1 MQDRTSGSES
11 TRSQASTIIESIS
24 VESALR
30 ASGRFSVK
38 IRVCPRSSMMA
49 SGPASLPLSGSLTA
63 VHLPPDLSENVTRS
77 NLGSVALNIADLAE
91 HAIDSVPDRVALICG
106 DDQLTYAQLEE
117 KANRLAH
124 YLIDQGVKKD
134 DKVGLYCRNRIEI
147 VIALLGIVKAGAILV
162 NVNFRY
168 VEDGLRYLFGNSD
181 MVAVVHERQYA
192 DRVAYV
198 RPDTPNVKTVLV
210 VEDGRDAD
218 YHRYGGVEFYSAI
231 AAGSPERDFGE
242 RSADD
247 IYLLYTG
254 GTTGFPKGVMWR
266 HEDIYRVLFG
276 GTDFATGEFVK
287 DEHDLATAAAQNPP
301 MIRYPIP
308 PMIHGATQS
317 ATWMSIFSGQ
327 TTVLAPEFNADEVW
341 RAIHDHKVNL
351 LFFTGDAMARPLLDA
366 LLAAQGSAEKDEVYD
381 LSSLFFLASTA
392 ALFSP
397 SIKERLLDLLPNR
410 VITDSIGSSETGF
423 GGTSIV
429 AKGEHHMG
437 GPRVA
442 IDHRTV
448 VLDEDGLEVKPG
460 SGVRGV
466 IAKKGNIPVGYYK
479 DEKKTAETFRTYN
492 GVRYAIPGDYAE
504 VEADGSV
511 TMLGRGSVSINSG
524 GEKIYPEEVEAAL
537 KGHPDVFDALV
548 VGVPDPRYGQHV
560 AAVVQARSG
569 PRPSLADLDA
579 FVRSEI
585 AGYKVPRS
593 LWLVDEVKRSPAG
606 KPDYRWA
613 KDQTEERPADDVHAH
628 HVRTAT

>member
-1 MQDRTSGSES
+1 M
-11 TRSQASTIIESIS
+11 
-24 VESALR
+24 
-30 ASGRFSVK
+30 
-38 IRVCPRSSMMA
+38 
-49 SGPASLPLSGSLTA
+49 
-63 VHLPPDLSENVTRS
+63 
-77 NLGSVALNIADLAE
+77 ALNIADLAE
-91 HAIDSVPDRVALICG
+91 HAVDAVPDRVALICG
-106 DDQLTYAQLEE
+106 DEQLTYAQLEE
-117 KANRLAH
+117 QANRLAH
-124 YLIDQGVKKD
+124 YLLDQGVQKD
-134 DKVGLYCRNRIEI
+134 DKVGLYCRNRNEI
-147 VIALLGIVKAGAILV
+147 VIAMLGIVKAGAILV
-162 NVNFRY
+162 NVNYRY
-168 VEDGLRYLFGNSD
+168 VEGELRYLFDNSD
-181 MVAVVHERQYA
+181 MVALVHERQYA
-192 DRVAYV
+192 DRVANV
-198 RPDTPNVKTVLV
+198 LPDTPSVKTVLV
-210 VEDGRDAD
+210 VEDGSDND
-218 YHRYGGVEFYSAI
+218 FESYGGVEFNAAI
-231 AAGSPERDFGE
+231 AQGSPERDFGE

-266 HEDIYRVLFG
+266 HEDIYRVLLG

-287 DEHDLATAAAQNPP
+287 DERDLATAAAQNPP

-341 RAIHDHKVNL
+341 RRIHDHKVNL

-366 LLAAQGSAEKDEVYD
+366 LLAHQEEGNEYD
-381 LSSLFFLASTA
+381 LSSLFLLASTA

-397 SIKERLLDLLPNR
+397 SIKERLLELLPNR

-429 AKGEHHMG
+429 AKDAPHSG
-437 GPRVA
+437 GPRVT

-448 VLDEDGLEVKPG
+448 VIDDDGNEVQPG
-460 SGVRGV
+460 SGVRGL

-479 DEKKTAETFRTYN
+479 DEKKTAETFKTIN
-492 GVRYAIPGDYAE
+492 GVRYAIPGDYAQ
-504 VEADGSV
+504 VEEDGTV

-548 VGVPDPRYGQHV
+548 VGVPDARYGQHV
-560 AAVVQARSG
+560 AAVVQARPGARPTLSG
-569 PRPSLADLDA
+569 LDS
-579 FVRSEI
+579 FVRAEI

-613 KDQTEERPADDVHAH
+613 KEQTEARPADDVHASH
-628 HVRTAT
+628 ATTAS

>member
-1 MQDRTSGSES
+1 M
-11 TRSQASTIIESIS
+11 
-24 VESALR
+24 
-30 ASGRFSVK
+30 
-38 IRVCPRSSMMA
+38 
-49 SGPASLPLSGSLTA
+49 
-63 VHLPPDLSENVTRS
+63 
-77 NLGSVALNIADLAE
+77 ALNIADLAE
-91 HAIDSVPDRVALICG
+91 HAVDAVPDRVALICG
-106 DDQLTYAQLEE
+106 DEQLTYAQLEE
-117 KANRLAH
+117 QANRLAH
-124 YLIDQGVKKD
+124 YLLDQGVQKD
-134 DKVGLYCRNRIEI
+134 DKVGLYCRNRNEI
-147 VIALLGIVKAGAILV
+147 VIAMLGIVKAGAILV
-162 NVNFRY
+162 NVNYRY
-168 VEDGLRYLFGNSD
+168 VEGELRYLFDNSD
-181 MVAVVHERQYA
+181 MVALVHERQYA
-192 DRVAYV
+192 DRVANV
-198 RPDTPNVKTVLV
+198 LPDTPSVKTVLV
-210 VEDGRDAD
+210 VEDGSDND
-218 YHRYGGVEFYSAI
+218 FESYGGVEFNAAI
-231 AAGSPERDFGE
+231 AQGSPERDFGE

-287 DEHDLATAAAQNPP
+287 DERDLATAAAQNPP

-341 RAIHDHKVNL
+341 RRIHDHKVNL

-366 LLAAQGSAEKDEVYD
+366 LLAHQEEGNEYD
-381 LSSLFFLASTA
+381 LSSLFLLASTA

-397 SIKERLLDLLPNR
+397 SIKERLLELLPNR

-429 AKGEHHMG
+429 AKDAPHSG
-437 GPRVA
+437 GPRVT

-448 VLDEDGLEVKPG
+448 VIDDDGNEVQPG
-460 SGVRGV
+460 SGVRGL

-479 DEKKTAETFRTYN
+479 DEKKTAETFKTIN
-492 GVRYAIPGDYAE
+492 GVRYAIPGDYAQ
-504 VEADGSV
+504 VEEDGTV

-548 VGVPDPRYGQHV
+548 VGVPDARYGQHV
-560 AAVVQARSG
+560 AAVVQARPGARPTLSG
-569 PRPSLADLDA
+569 LDS
-579 FVRSEI
+579 FVRAEI

-613 KDQTEERPADDVHAH
+613 KEQTEARPADDVHAA
-628 HVRTAT
+628 HVTA

>member
-1 MQDRTSGSES
+1 
-11 TRSQASTIIESIS
+11 
-24 VESALR
+24 
-30 ASGRFSVK
+30 
-38 IRVCPRSSMMA
+38 MA
-49 SGPASLPLSGSLTA
+49 
-63 VHLPPDLSENVTRS
+63 
-77 NLGSVALNIADLAE
+77 VALNIADLAE
-91 HAIDSVPDRVALICG
+91 HAIDAVPDRVALICG
-106 DDQLTYAQLEE
+106 DEQLTYAQLEE
-117 KANRLAH
+117 KANRFAH
-124 YLIDQGVKKD
+124 YLMDQGVREG

-147 VIALLGIVKAGAILV
+147 VIAMLGIIKAGAILV

-168 VEDGLRYLFGNSD
+168 VEGELRYLFDNSD
-181 MVAVVHERQYA
+181 MVALVHERQYS
-192 DRVAYV
+192 DRVANV
-198 RPDTPNVKTVLV
+198 LPDTPNVKTVLV
-210 VEDGRDAD
+210 VEDGSDLD
-218 YHRYGGVEFYSAI
+218 YQRYGGVEFYSAI
-231 AAGSPERDFGE
+231 ADSSPERDFGD
-242 RSADD
+242 RTADA

-266 HEDIYRVLFG
+266 HEDIYRVLLG

-287 DEHDLATAAAQNPP
+287 DEYDLAKAAAANPP
-301 MIRYPIP
+301 MVRYPIP

-317 ATWMSIFSGQ
+317 ATWMSLFSGQ
-327 TTVLAPEFNADEVW
+327 TTVLAPEFNAEQVW
-341 RAIHDHKVNL
+341 QTIHKHKVNL

-366 LLAAQGSAEKDEVYD
+366 LQKDNDYD
-381 LSSLFFLASTA
+381 LSSLFLLASTA

-397 SIKERLLDLLPNR
+397 SIKEKLFELLPNR

-429 AKGEHHMG
+429 AKDAPHSG
-437 GPRVA
+437 GPRVT

-448 VLDEDGLEVKPG
+448 VLDDEGNEVKPG
-460 SGVRGV
+460 SGVRGF

-479 DEKKTAETFRTYN
+479 DEKKTAETFKTIN
-492 GVRYAIPGDYAE
+492 GVRYAIPGDYAL
-504 VEADGSV
+504 VEEDGSV

-560 AAVVQARSG
+560 AAVVQAREG
-569 PRPSLADLDA
+569 ARPTLAELDS

-593 LWLVDEVKRSPAG
+593 LWFVDEVKRSPAG

-613 KDQTEERPADDVHAH
+613 KEQTEARAADDVHAS
-628 HVRTAT
+628 HVTA

>member
-1 MQDRTSGSES
+1 
-11 TRSQASTIIESIS
+11 
-24 VESALR
+24 
-30 ASGRFSVK
+30 
-38 IRVCPRSSMMA
+38 MA
-49 SGPASLPLSGSLTA
+49 
-63 VHLPPDLSENVTRS
+63 
-77 NLGSVALNIADLAE
+77 VALNIADLAE
-91 HAIDSVPDRVALICG
+91 HAIDAVPDRVALICG
-106 DDQLTYAQLEE
+106 DEKLTYAQLEE

-147 VIALLGIVKAGAILV
+147 VIAMLGIVKAGAILV
-162 NVNFRY
+162 NVNYRY
-168 VEDGLRYLFGNSD
+168 VEGELRYLFDNSD
-181 MVAVVHERQYA
+181 MVALVHERQYS
-192 DRVAYV
+192 DRVANV
-198 RPDTPNVKTVLV
+198 LPDTPNVKTILV
-210 VEDGRDAD
+210 VEDGSDND
-218 YHRYGGVEFYSAI
+218 YQRYGGVEFYSAI
-231 AAGSPERDFGE
+231 EQGSPERDFGE
-242 RSADD
+242 RSEDD

-266 HEDIYRVLFG
+266 HEDVYRVLLG
-276 GTDFATGEFVK
+276 GTDFATGEFVE
-287 DEHDLATAAAQNPP
+287 DEYDLAKAAAANPP
-301 MIRYPIP
+301 MINYPIP

-317 ATWMSIFSGQ
+317 ATWRSIFSGQ

-341 RAIHDHKVNL
+341 RNIHEHKVNM

-366 LLAAQGSAEKDEVYD
+366 LDTEHDYD
-381 LSSLFFLASTA
+381 LSSLFMLGSTA

-397 SIKERLLDLLPNR
+397 SIKERLLELLPNR

-429 AKGEHHMG
+429 VKDAPHAG
-437 GPRVA
+437 GPRVT

-448 VLDEDGLEVKPG
+448 VLDEEGNEVQPG
-460 SGVRGV
+460 SGVRGF

-479 DEKKTAETFRTYN
+479 DEKKTAETFKTIN
-492 GVRYAIPGDYAE
+492 GVRYAIPGDWAL
-504 VEADGSV
+504 VEEDGTV

-560 AAVVQARSG
+560 AAVVQPRPG
-569 PRPSLADLDA
+569 TRPSLAELDR

-613 KDQTEERPADDVHAH
+613 KEQTEARPADDVHAAH
-628 HVRTAT
+628 ATTA

>member
-1 MQDRTSGSES
+1 M
-11 TRSQASTIIESIS
+11 
-24 VESALR
+24 
-30 ASGRFSVK
+30 
-38 IRVCPRSSMMA
+38 
-49 SGPASLPLSGSLTA
+49 
-63 VHLPPDLSENVTRS
+63 
-77 NLGSVALNIADLAE
+77 ALNIADLAE
-91 HAIDSVPDRVALICG
+91 HAIDAVPDRVALICG
-106 DDQLTYAQLEE
+106 DQQLTYAQLEE

-134 DKVGLYCRNRIEI
+134 DKVGLYCRNRNEI
-147 VIALLGIVKAGAILV
+147 VIAMLGIVKAGAILV

-168 VEDGLRYLFGNSD
+168 VEGELRYLFDNSD
-181 MVAVVHERQYA
+181 MVALVHERQYA
-192 DRVAYV
+192 DRVANV
-198 RPDTPNVKTVLV
+198 LPDTPNVKTVLV
-210 VEDGRDAD
+210 VEDGSDGD
-218 YHRYGGVEFYSAI
+218 YQRYGGVEFE
-231 AAGSPERDFGE
+231 AALAQGSPERDFGE

-276 GTDFATGEFVK
+276 GTDFATGEPIAG
-287 DEHDLATAAAQNPP
+287 EYDLATQAAANPP

-317 ATWMSIFSGQ
+317 ATWMSLFSGQ
-327 TTVLAPEFNADEVW
+327 TVVLEPEFDADKVW
-341 RAIHDHKVNL
+341 RTIHDHKVNL

-366 LLAAQGSAEKDEVYD
+366 LLAHQDAGNNYD
-381 LSSLFFLASTA
+381 LSSLFLLASTA
-392 ALFSP
+392 ALFSH
-397 SIKERLLDLLPNR
+397 SIKEKLLELLPNR

-429 AKGEHHMG
+429 AKGQEHTG
-437 GPRVA
+437 GPRVT
-442 IDHRTV
+442 IDKTTV
-448 VLDEDGLEVKPG
+448 VLDEDGNEVQPG
-460 SGVRGV
+460 SGVRGI
-466 IAKKGNIPVGYYK
+466 IAKRGHIPVGYYK
-479 DEKKTAETFRTYN
+479 DEKKTAETFRTIN
-492 GVRYAIPGDYAE
+492 GVRYAIPGDYAQ
-504 VEADGSV
+504 VEADGTV

-560 AAVVQARSG
+560 AAVVQARPG
-569 PRPSLADLDA
+569 ARPALAELDS

-593 LWLVDEVKRSPAG
+593 LWFVDEVKRSPAG

-613 KDQTEERPADDVHAH
+613 KEQTEARPADEVHAN
-628 HVRTAT
+628 HVGAGR

>member
-1 MQDRTSGSES
+1 M
-11 TRSQASTIIESIS
+11 
-24 VESALR
+24 
-30 ASGRFSVK
+30 
-38 IRVCPRSSMMA
+38 
-49 SGPASLPLSGSLTA
+49 
-63 VHLPPDLSENVTRS
+63 
-77 NLGSVALNIADLAE
+77 ALNIADLAE
-91 HAIDSVPDRVALICG
+91 HAIDAVPDRVALVCG
-106 DDQLTYAQLEE
+106 DEHLTYAQLEE

-124 YLIDQGVKKD
+124 YLIDRGVRKD

-147 VIALLGIVKAGAILV
+147 VIAMLGIVKAGAILV
-162 NVNFRY
+162 NVNYRY
-168 VEDGLRYLFGNSD
+168 VEGELRYLFDNSD
-181 MVAVVHERQYA
+181 MVALVHEREYS
-192 DRVAYV
+192 DRVANV
-198 RPDTPNVKTVLV
+198 LPDTPNVKTVLV
-210 VEDGRDAD
+210 VEDGTDKD
-218 YHRYGGVEFYSAI
+218 YRRYGGVEFYSAI
-231 AAGSPERDFGE
+231 AQGSPERDFGD
-242 RSADD
+242 RSADA

-287 DEHDLATAAAQNPP
+287 DEYDLAKAAAANPP

-327 TTVLAPEFNADEVW
+327 TTVLAPEFDAEEVW
-341 RAIHDHKVNL
+341 RTVHDRKVNL

-366 LLAAQGSAEKDEVYD
+366 LTTKNDYD
-381 LSSLFFLASTA
+381 LSSLFLLASTA

-397 SIKERLLDLLPNR
+397 SIKEKLLELLPNR
-410 VITDSIGSSETGF
+410 IITDSIGSSETGF

-429 AKGEHHMG
+429 AKDAPHGG
-437 GPRVA
+437 GPRVT

-448 VLDEDGLEVKPG
+448 VLDEDGNEVKPG
-460 SGVRGV
+460 SGVRGF

-479 DEKKTAETFRTYN
+479 DEKKTAETFRTIN
-492 GVRYAIPGDYAE
+492 GVRYAIPGDYAQ
-504 VEADGSV
+504 VEEDGSV

-537 KGHPDVFDALV
+537 KAHPHVFDALV
-548 VGVPDPRYGQHV
+548 VGVPDPRYGQQV
-560 AAVVQARSG
+560 AAVVQARPG
-569 PRPSLADLDA
+569 RRPSLSELGR

-613 KDQTEERPADDVHAH
+613 KQQTEARPADDVHAA
-628 HVRTAT
+628 HVTA

>member
-1 MQDRTSGSES
+1 
-11 TRSQASTIIESIS
+11 
-24 VESALR
+24 
-30 ASGRFSVK
+30 
-38 IRVCPRSSMMA
+38 
-49 SGPASLPLSGSLTA
+49 
-63 VHLPPDLSENVTRS
+63 
-77 NLGSVALNIADLAE
+77 VALNIADLAE
-91 HAIDSVPDRVALICG
+91 HAIDAVPDRVALIGG
-106 DDQLTYAQLEE
+106 DEQLTYAQLEE
-117 KANRLAH
+117 GANRLAH

-147 VIALLGIVKAGAILV
+147 VIAMLGIVKAGAILV

-168 VEDGLRYLFGNSD
+168 VEGELKYLFENSD
-181 MVAVVHERQYA
+181 MVALVHERRYA
-192 DRVAYV
+192 DRVANV
-198 RPDTPNVKTVLV
+198 LPETPNVKTILV
-210 VEDGRDAD
+210 VEDGTEDPAGDFRK
-218 YHRYGGVEFYSAI
+218 YHGVEFYSALEK
-231 AAGSPERDFGE
+231 GSPERDFGA

-287 DEHDLATAAAQNPP
+287 DEYDLAKAAAANPP

-366 LLAAQGSAEKDEVYD
+366 LQAAHDKGEDYD
-381 LSSLFFLASTA
+381 LSSLFLLASTA
-392 ALFSP
+392 ALFST
-397 SIKERLLDLLPNR
+397 SIKEKLLELLPNR

-448 VLDEDGLEVKPG
+448 VLDEDGNEVKPG

-504 VEADGSV
+504 VEADGTV

-548 VGVPDPRYGQHV
+548 VGVPDPRFGQHV
-560 AAVVQARSG
+560 AAVVQAREG
-569 PRPSLADLDA
+569 ARPTLAELDA
-579 FVRSEI
+579 FVRREI

-593 LWLVDEVKRSPAG
+593 LWFVDDVKRSPAG

-613 KDQTEERPADDVHAH
+613 KDQTEERPADDVHAN
-628 HVRTAT
+628 HVGTPT

>member
-1 MQDRTSGSES
+1 LV
-11 TRSQASTIIESIS
+11 A
-24 VESALR
+24 
-30 ASGRFSVK
+30 
-38 IRVCPRSSMMA
+38 
-49 SGPASLPLSGSLTA
+49 
-63 VHLPPDLSENVTRS
+63 
-77 NLGSVALNIADLAE
+77 VALNIADLAE
-91 HAIDSVPDRVALICG
+91 HAIDAVPERVALICG
-106 DDQLTYAQLEE
+106 DEKLTYAQLEE

-124 YLIDQGVKKD
+124 YLLEQGVKKD

-147 VIALLGIVKAGAILV
+147 VIAMLGIVKAGAILV
-162 NVNFRY
+162 NVNYRY
-168 VEDGLRYLFGNSD
+168 VEGELRYLFDNSD
-181 MVAVVHERQYA
+181 MVALVHERQYS
-192 DRVAYV
+192 DRVANV
-198 RPDTPNVKTVLV
+198 LPETPNVKTILV
-210 VEDGRDAD
+210 VEDGSDND
-218 YHRYGGVEFYSAI
+218 YQRYGGVEFYSAI
-231 AAGSPERDFGE
+231 AQSSPERDFGP

-287 DEHDLATAAAQNPP
+287 DEYDLAKAAAANPP
-301 MIRYPIP
+301 MVRHPIP

-341 RAIHDHKVNL
+341 RTIHEHKVNL

-366 LLAAQGSAEKDEVYD
+366 LLAHQEKGNEYD
-381 LSSLFFLASTA
+381 LSSLFLLASTA

-397 SIKERLLDLLPNR
+397 SIKEKFLELLPNR

-423 GGTSIV
+423 GGTSVV
-429 AKGEHHMG
+429 AKDAPHSG
-437 GPRVA
+437 GPRVT

-448 VLDEDGLEVKPG
+448 VLDEDGNEVKPG
-460 SGVRGV
+460 SGVRGF

-479 DEKKTAETFRTYN
+479 DEKKTAETFKTIN
-492 GVRYAIPGDYAE
+492 GVRYAIPGDYAT
-504 VEADGSV
+504 VEEDGTV

-548 VGVPDPRYGQHV
+548 VGVPDARYGQHV
-560 AAVVQARSG
+560 AAVVQ
-569 PRPSLADLDA
+569 PRPGTRPPLSELDA

-613 KDQTEERPADDVHAH
+613 KEQTEARPADDVHAA
-628 HVRTAT
+628 HVTA

>member
-1 MQDRTSGSES
+1 
-11 TRSQASTIIESIS
+11 
-24 VESALR
+24 
-30 ASGRFSVK
+30 
-38 IRVCPRSSMMA
+38 MA
-49 SGPASLPLSGSLTA
+49 
-63 VHLPPDLSENVTRS
+63 
-77 NLGSVALNIADLAE
+77 VALNIADLAE
-91 HAIDSVPDRVALICG
+91 HAIDAVPDRVALICG
-106 DDQLTYAQLEE
+106 DEKLTYAQLEE

-147 VIALLGIVKAGAILV
+147 VIAMLGIVKAGAILV
-162 NVNFRY
+162 NVNYRY
-168 VEDGLRYLFGNSD
+168 VEGELRYLFDNSD
-181 MVAVVHERQYA
+181 MVALVHERQYS
-192 DRVAYV
+192 DRVANV
-198 RPDTPNVKTVLV
+198 LPETPNVKTILV
-210 VEDGRDAD
+210 VEDGSDND
-218 YHRYGGVEFYSAI
+218 FGRYGGVEFYSAI
-231 AAGSPERDFGE
+231 AESSPERDFGP

-247 IYLLYTG
+247 IYILYTG

-287 DEHDLATAAAQNPP
+287 DEYDLAKAAAANPP
-301 MIRYPIP
+301 MVRHPIP

-341 RAIHDHKVNL
+341 RTIHDHKVNL

-366 LLAAQGSAEKDEVYD
+366 LLAHQDEGNEYD
-381 LSSLFFLASTA
+381 LSSLFLLASTA

-397 SIKERLLDLLPNR
+397 SIKEKFLELLPNR

-429 AKGEHHMG
+429 AKDTPHSG
-437 GPRVA
+437 GPRVT

-448 VLDEDGLEVKPG
+448 VLDEDGNEVKPG
-460 SGVRGV
+460 SGVRGF

-479 DEKKTAETFRTYN
+479 DEKKTAETFKTIN
-492 GVRYAIPGDYAE
+492 GVRYAIPGDFAT
-504 VEADGSV
+504 VEEDGTV

-548 VGVPDPRYGQHV
+548 VGVPDARYGQHV
-560 AAVVQARSG
+560 AAVVA
-569 PRPSLADLDA
+569 PRPGTRPALSELDS

-613 KDQTEERPADDVHAH
+613 KEQTEARPADDVHAA
-628 HVRTAT
+628 HVTA

>member
-1 MQDRTSGSES
+1 
-11 TRSQASTIIESIS
+11 
-24 VESALR
+24 
-30 ASGRFSVK
+30 
-38 IRVCPRSSMMA
+38 MA
-49 SGPASLPLSGSLTA
+49 
-63 VHLPPDLSENVTRS
+63 
-77 NLGSVALNIADLAE
+77 VALNIADLAE
-91 HAIDSVPDRVALICG
+91 HAIDAVPDRVALISG
-106 DDQLTYAQLEE
+106 DQELTYAQLEE

-124 YLIDQGVKKD
+124 YLIDQGVQKD

-147 VIALLGIVKAGAILV
+147 VIAMLGIIKAGAILV
-162 NVNFRY
+162 NVNYRY
-168 VEDGLRYLFGNSD
+168 VEGELRYLFENSD
-181 MVAVVHERQYA
+181 MVALVHERQYS
-192 DRVAYV
+192 DRVANV
-198 RPDTPNVKTVLV
+198 LPDTPNVKTILV
-210 VEDGRDAD
+210 VEDGSDVPDND
-218 YHRYGGVEFYSAI
+218 YERCGGVEFYSAI
-231 AAGSPERDFGE
+231 AQGSPERDFGE
-242 RSADD
+242 RSADA

-287 DEHDLATAAAQNPP
+287 DEHDLARAAAANPP

-317 ATWMSIFSGQ
+317 AMWMSIFSGQ

-341 RAIHDHKVNL
+341 RTIHDHNVNL

-366 LLAAQGSAEKDEVYD
+366 LTKDNDYD
-381 LSSLFFLASTA
+381 LSSLFLLASTA

-397 SIKERLLDLLPNR
+397 SIKEKLLELLPNR

-429 AKGEHHMG
+429 AAGAPHSG
-437 GPRVA
+437 GPRVT

-448 VLDEDGLEVKPG
+448 VLDEDGNEVQPG
-460 SGVRGV
+460 SGVRGF

-479 DEKKTAETFRTYN
+479 DEKKTAETFRVIK
-492 GVRYAIPGDYAE
+492 GVRYAIPGDWAV
-504 VEADGSV
+504 VEEDGSV

-560 AAVVQARSG
+560 AAVVQARPG
-569 PRPSLADLDA
+569 CRPSLAELDS

-613 KDQTEERPADDVHAH
+613 KEQTEARAADDVHASQ
-628 HVRTAT
+628 ATTGA

>member
-1 MQDRTSGSES
+1 
-11 TRSQASTIIESIS
+11 
-24 VESALR
+24 
-30 ASGRFSVK
+30 
-38 IRVCPRSSMMA
+38 
-49 SGPASLPLSGSLTA
+49 
-63 VHLPPDLSENVTRS
+63 
-77 NLGSVALNIADLAE
+77 VALNIADLAE
-91 HAIDSVPDRVALICG
+91 HAIDAVPDRVALICG
-106 DDQLTYAQLEE
+106 DEQLTYAQLEE

-124 YLIDQGVKKD
+124 YLIGQGVKKD

-147 VIALLGIVKAGAILV
+147 VIAMLGIVKAGAILV

-168 VEDGLRYLFGNSD
+168 VEGELRYLFENSD
-181 MVAVVHERQYA
+181 MVALVHERQYS
-192 DRVAYV
+192 DRVANV
-198 RPDTPNVKTVLV
+198 LPDTPNVKTILV
-210 VEDGRDAD
+210 VNDGSAGSDETFQ
-218 YHRYGGVEFYSAI
+218 RYGGVEFYSAL
-231 AAGSPERDFGE
+231 AQGSPERDFGE
-242 RSADD
+242 RGADD

-287 DEHDLATAAAQNPP
+287 DEYDLAKAAAADPP

-317 ATWMSIFSGQ
+317 ATWMSIFAGQ

-366 LLAAQGSAEKDEVYD
+366 LAAQEGAGDKEAYD
-381 LSSLFFLASTA
+381 LSSLFLLASTA
-392 ALFSP
+392 ALFST
-397 SIKERLLDLLPNR
+397 SIKERLLELLPNR

-437 GPRVA
+437 GPRVT

-448 VLDEDGLEVKPG
+448 VLDDDGNEVKPG

-479 DEKKTAETFRTYN
+479 DEKKTAETFKTIN

-504 VEADGSV
+504 VEEDGSV

-524 GEKIYPEEVEAAL
+524 GEKVYPEEVEAAL

-560 AAVVQARSG
+560 AAVVAPRSG
-569 PRPSLADLDA
+569 ARPSLTDLDT
-579 FVRSEI
+579 FVRAEI

-593 LWLVDEVKRSPAG
+593 LWYVDEVKRSPAG

-613 KDQTEERPADDVHAH
+613 KEQTEARPADDFSAK
-628 HVRTAT
+628 HVGVKT

>member
-1 MQDRTSGSES
+1 M
-11 TRSQASTIIESIS
+11 
-24 VESALR
+24 
-30 ASGRFSVK
+30 
-38 IRVCPRSSMMA
+38 
-49 SGPASLPLSGSLTA
+49 
-63 VHLPPDLSENVTRS
+63 
-77 NLGSVALNIADLAE
+77 ALNIADLAE
-91 HAIDSVPDRVALICG
+91 HAIDAVPDRVALIGG
-106 DDQLTYAQLEE
+106 DEQLTYAQLED

-147 VIALLGIVKAGAILV
+147 VIAMLGIVKAGAILV

-168 VEDGLRYLFGNSD
+168 VEGELKYLFENSD
-181 MVAVVHERQYA
+181 MVALVHERRYA
-192 DRVAYV
+192 DRVANV
-198 RPDTPNVKTVLV
+198 LPETPNVKSILV
-210 VEDGRDAD
+210 VNDGTEDPAGDFRK
-218 YHRYGGVEFYSAI
+218 YGGVEFYSAI
-231 AAGSPERDFGE
+231 AQGSPERDFGE

-287 DEHDLATAAAQNPP
+287 DEYDLAKAAAANPP

-317 ATWMSIFSGQ
+317 ATWMSIFAGQ
-327 TTVLAPEFNADEVW
+327 TTVLAPEFDADEVW
-341 RAIHDHKVNL
+341 RAIHTHKVNM

-366 LLAAQGSAEKDEVYD
+366 LEAHQEKGNEYD
-381 LSSLFFLASTA
+381 LSSLFVLASTA
-392 ALFSP
+392 ALFSA
-397 SIKERLLDLLPNR
+397 SIKDRLLDLLPDR
-410 VITDSIGSSETGF
+410 FITDSIGSSETGF
-423 GGTSIV
+423 GGTSVV
-429 AKGEHHMG
+429 AKGQSHAG
-437 GPRVA
+437 GPRVS

-448 VLDEDGLEVKPG
+448 VLDEDGNEVKPG

-479 DEKKTAETFRTYN
+479 DEKKTAETFKTYN

-504 VEADGSV
+504 VEADGTV

-548 VGVPDPRYGQHV
+548 VGVPDPRFGQHV
-560 AAVVQARSG
+560 AAVVHARQG
-569 PRPSLADLDA
+569 TRPTLAELDV
-579 FVRSEI
+579 FVRKEI

-613 KDQTEERPADDVHAH
+613 KDQTEERPADDVHAN
-628 HVRTAT
+628 HVGTPT

>member
-1 MQDRTSGSES
+1 V
-11 TRSQASTIIESIS
+11 A
-24 VESALR
+24 
-30 ASGRFSVK
+30 
-38 IRVCPRSSMMA
+38 
-49 SGPASLPLSGSLTA
+49 
-63 VHLPPDLSENVTRS
+63 
-77 NLGSVALNIADLAE
+77 VALNIADLAE
-91 HAIDSVPDRVALICG
+91 HAIDAVPDRVALICG
-106 DDQLTYAQLEE
+106 DEKLTYAQLEE

-124 YLIDQGVKKD
+124 YLKDRGVQKD

-147 VIALLGIVKAGAILV
+147 VIAMLGIIKAGAILV
-162 NVNFRY
+162 NVNYRY
-168 VEDGLRYLFGNSD
+168 VEGELRYLFENSD
-181 MVAVVHERQYA
+181 MVALVHERQYS
-192 DRVAYV
+192 DRVANV
-198 RPDTPNVKTVLV
+198 LPETPNVKTVLV
-210 VEDGRDAD
+210 VEDGSDND
-218 YHRYGGVEFYSAI
+218 FQRYGGVEFYQAI
-231 AAGSPERDFGE
+231 ANSSPERDFGE
-242 RSADD
+242 RSADA

-287 DEHDLATAAAQNPP
+287 DEYDLAKAAAANPP

-317 ATWMSIFSGQ
+317 ATWMSLFSGQ

-341 RAIHDHKVNL
+341 RMIHEHKVNL

-366 LLAAQGSAEKDEVYD
+366 LLKDNDYD
-381 LSSLFFLASTA
+381 VSSLFLLASTA

-397 SIKERLLDLLPNR
+397 SIKEKLLELLPNR

-429 AKGEHHMG
+429 AKDAPHSG
-437 GPRVA
+437 GPRVT

-448 VLDEDGLEVKPG
+448 VLDDEGNEVQPG
-460 SGVRGV
+460 SGVRGF

-479 DEKKTAETFRTYN
+479 DEKKTAETFQTIN
-492 GVRYAIPGDYAE
+492 GVRYAIPGDYAV
-504 VEADGSV
+504 VEEDGSV

-560 AAVVQARSG
+560 AAVVHARPG
-569 PRPSLADLDA
+569 CRPSLAELDS

-613 KDQTEERPADDVHAH
+613 KEQTEERPADEVHASH
-628 HVRTAT
+628 ATTGA

>member
-1 MQDRTSGSES
+1 
-11 TRSQASTIIESIS
+11 
-24 VESALR
+24 
-30 ASGRFSVK
+30 
-38 IRVCPRSSMMA
+38 MA
-49 SGPASLPLSGSLTA
+49 
-63 VHLPPDLSENVTRS
+63 
-77 NLGSVALNIADLAE
+77 VALNIADLAE
-91 HAIDSVPDRVALICG
+91 HAIDAVPDRVALICG
-106 DDQLTYAQLEE
+106 DEQLTYAQLEE

-124 YLIDQGVKKD
+124 YLVDQGVKKD

-147 VIALLGIVKAGAILV
+147 VVAMLGIVKAGAILV
-162 NVNFRY
+162 NVNYRY
-168 VEDGLRYLFGNSD
+168 VEGELRYLFDNSD
-181 MVAVVHERQYA
+181 MVALVHERQYS
-192 DRVAYV
+192 DRVANV
-198 RPDTPNVKTVLV
+198 LPDTPNVKTILV
-210 VEDGRDAD
+210 VEDGSDND
-218 YHRYGGVEFYSAI
+218 YQRYGGIEFYSAI
-231 AAGSPERDFGE
+231 AQGSPERDFGE

-287 DEHDLATAAAQNPP
+287 DEYDLAKAAAANPP

-317 ATWMSIFSGQ
+317 ATWMSILSGQ
-327 TTVLAPEFNADEVW
+327 TTLLAPEFNADEVW
-341 RAIHDHKVNL
+341 QTIHDHKVNL

-366 LLAAQGSAEKDEVYD
+366 LTEDSNYD
-381 LSSLFFLASTA
+381 LSPLFLLSSTA

-397 SIKERLLDLLPNR
+397 SIKEKLLELLPNR
-410 VITDSIGSSETGF
+410 IITDSIGSSETGF
-423 GGTSIV
+423 GGISMV
-429 AKGEHHMG
+429 AKDSPRSG
-437 GPRVA
+437 GPRVT

-448 VLDEDGLEVKPG
+448 VLDEDGNEVKPG
-460 SGVRGV
+460 SGVRGF

-479 DEKKTAETFRTYN
+479 DEKKTAETFRTIN
-492 GVRYAIPGDYAE
+492 GVRYAIPGDYAQ
-504 VEADGSV
+504 VEEDGTV

-537 KGHPDVFDALV
+537 KAHPDVFDALV

-560 AAVVQARSG
+560 AAVVQARPG
-569 PRPSLADLDA
+569 ARPTLSALDS

-613 KDQTEERPADDVHAH
+613 KEQTEARPADDVHAA
-628 HVRTAT
+628 HVTA

>member
-1 MQDRTSGSES
+1 
-11 TRSQASTIIESIS
+11 
-24 VESALR
+24 
-30 ASGRFSVK
+30 
-38 IRVCPRSSMMA
+38 MA
-49 SGPASLPLSGSLTA
+49 
-63 VHLPPDLSENVTRS
+63 
-77 NLGSVALNIADLAE
+77 VALNIADLAE
-91 HAIDSVPDRVALICG
+91 HAIDAVPDRVALICG
-106 DDQLTYAQLEE
+106 DEKLTYAQLDE

-124 YLIDQGVKKD
+124 YLIDQGVQKD

-147 VIALLGIVKAGAILV
+147 VIAMLGIIKAGAILV

-168 VEDGLRYLFGNSD
+168 VESELRYLFDNSD
-181 MVAVVHERQYA
+181 MVALVHERQYC
-192 DRVAYV
+192 DRVANV
-198 RPDTPNVKTVLV
+198 LPDTPNVKTVLV
-210 VEDGRDAD
+210 VEDGSDCD
-218 YHRYGGVEFYSAI
+218 YQRYGGAEFYSALEQ
-231 AAGSPERDFGE
+231 GSPERDFGE

-287 DEHDLATAAAQNPP
+287 DEYDLAKQAAASAP
-301 MIRYPIP
+301 MVRFPIP

-317 ATWMSIFSGQ
+317 ATWMALFSGQ
-327 TTVLAPEFNADEVW
+327 TTLLAPEFNADEVW

-351 LFFTGDAMARPLLDA
+351 LFFTGDAMARPLLDT
-366 LLAAQGSAEKDEVYD
+366 LLAAHDSDEEYD
-381 LSSLFFLASTA
+381 LSSLFLLASTA

-397 SIKERLLDLLPNR
+397 SIKEKLLELLPNR

-429 AKGEHHMG
+429 AKGDAHTG
-437 GPRVA
+437 GPRVT

-448 VLDEDGLEVKPG
+448 VLDDDGNEVKPG

-466 IAKKGNIPVGYYK
+466 IAKRGNIPVGYYK
-479 DEKKTAETFRTYN
+479 DEKKTAETFRVIN
-492 GVRYAIPGDYAE
+492 GVRYAIPGDYAQ
-504 VEADGSV
+504 VEADGTV

-548 VGVPDPRYGQHV
+548 VGVPDERYGHCV
-560 AAVVQARSG
+560 AAVVQAREG
-569 PRPSLADLDA
+569 TRPQLSELDA
-579 FVRSEI
+579 FARSEI
-585 AGYKVPRS
+585 AGYKVPRA
-593 LWLVDEVKRSPAG
+593 LWYVDEVKRSPAG

-613 KDQTEERPADDVHAH
+613 KEQTES
-628 HVRTAT
+628 RTADEVSTKHVGAKA